1 MMTENDTISSG
12 PGAQPTVDRDPW
24 DALRGMTDARI
35 ALGRCG
41 AAPPMAA
48 VLDFR
53 LAHARAR
60 DAVHCPFRSK
70 ELAEAL
76 SRMHPCLLLE
86 SRAPDR
92 ISYLSRPDWG
102 RQLSD
107 SSIQVLDQHKVPQ
120 GGYDIVMVLADGLS
134 AQAMHTQSI
143 PFLQSFLRIA
153 EGGGLKVAPLC
164 LVTGG
169 RVAIADPIG
178 QALQCKVSAILVGER
193 PGLSAPDSMGIY
205 LTHSPRQG
213 KTDESRNCLSNIRKG
228 GMDHDTAAR
237 KLAYLIEESL
247 RMGFSG
253 VRLKDSMPQDYLPFC
268 GEMRLAQDT

>member
-1 MMTENDTISSG
+1 MTENDTICSG
-12 PGAQPTVDRDPW
+12 PGSQPTVDRDSW

-41 AAPPMAA
+41 AAPPIAA

-60 DAVHCPFRSK
+60 DAVHSPFRSK
-70 ELAEAL
+70 ELAETL

-92 ISYLSRPDWG
+92 YHYLSRPDWG

-107 SSIQVLDQHKVPQ
+107 TSLQVLEQQKVPQ
-120 GGYDIVMVLADGLS
+120 GGYDLVLVLAEGLS
-134 AQAMHTQSI
+134 AQAMHAQAI

-153 EGGGLKVAPLC
+153 EGSGLKVAPLC
-164 LVTGG
+164 VVTGG

-178 QALQCKVSAILVGER
+178 LALQCKVSAILIGER
-193 PGLSAPDSMGIY
+193 PGLSSPDSMGIY
-205 LTHSPRQG
+205 LTHGPRPG

-237 KLAYLIEESL
+237 KLAYLVEESL

-253 VRLKDSMPQDYLPFC
+253 VRLKDAMPQDYLPFC
-268 GEMRLAQDT
+268 GAKRLAEDV